1 MKFGGTSVASLSKM
15 RNVTSKI
22 QKEVENGNQ
31 VILVVSAMA
40 GTTDELIGKVTQI
53 SPLYDAREY
62 DVIVSSG
69 ENVSAGLIAL
79 LLQSMGVNA
88 RSWQGWQIP
97 MKTTDDHSNAR
108 IQPLDELDDYG
119 LRNRIQYYK
128 NNNDTNDSSIIQQQL
143 EQ

>member
-1 MKFGGTSVASLSKM
+1 MSRLVMKFGGTSVASLSKM

-40 GTTDELIGKVTQI
+40 GTTDELIGKVRQI

-69 ENVSAGLIAL
+69 EN
-79 LLQSMGVNA
+79 
-88 RSWQGWQIP
+88 
-97 MKTTDDHSNAR
+97 
-108 IQPLDELDDYG
+108 
-119 LRNRIQYYK
+119 
-128 NNNDTNDSSIIQQQL
+128 
-143 EQ
+143 